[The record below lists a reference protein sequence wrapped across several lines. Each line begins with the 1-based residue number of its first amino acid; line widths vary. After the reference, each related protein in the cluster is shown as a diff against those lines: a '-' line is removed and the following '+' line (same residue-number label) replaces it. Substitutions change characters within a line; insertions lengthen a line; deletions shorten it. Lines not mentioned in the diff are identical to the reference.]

1 MKPRTRSKLI
11 SFISESVPEEVNSMK
26 GRIRDTDNPGNWYKH
41 ETLENCKRCD
51 TYNVRV
57 STSWRKKS
65 DKGRRNYLV
74 RRDNFHL
81 SRVKA
86 KCLNCGIEM
95 EFKAPDRIIWNDKS
109 LEFSFVRDGSIN
121 SIDGIGPKY
130 AKRLKDAF
138 VDSHEDLIAIDAAEL
153 ASETGISENR
163 ISDWQKTAEEQTEE
177 V

>member
-1 MKPRTRSKLI
+1 MIERLVYSTS
-11 SFISESVPEEVNSMK
+11 
-26 GRIRDTDNPGNWYKH
+26 NPGNWYKH

-65 DKGRRNYLV
+65 NGLFSHND
-74 RRDNFHL
+74 FHL
-81 SRVKA
+81 FTVKA

-95 EFKAPDRIIWNDKS
+95 EFKAQDRIIWNEES
-109 LEFSFVRDGSIN
+109 SEVSFVRDGSIK

-138 VDSHEDLIAIDAAEL
+138 VDSHEDLINTDAAEL
-153 ASETGISENR
+153 ANETGISENL
-163 ISDWQKTAEEQTEE
+163 ISDWQKIAEEQTEE

>member
-1 MKPRTRSKLI
+1 
-11 SFISESVPEEVNSMK
+11 
-26 GRIRDTDNPGNWYKH
+26 
-41 ETLENCKRCD
+41 
-51 TYNVRV
+51 
-57 STSWRKKS
+57 
-65 DKGRRNYLV
+65 
-74 RRDNFHL
+74 
-81 SRVKA
+81 
-86 KCLNCGIEM
+86 M